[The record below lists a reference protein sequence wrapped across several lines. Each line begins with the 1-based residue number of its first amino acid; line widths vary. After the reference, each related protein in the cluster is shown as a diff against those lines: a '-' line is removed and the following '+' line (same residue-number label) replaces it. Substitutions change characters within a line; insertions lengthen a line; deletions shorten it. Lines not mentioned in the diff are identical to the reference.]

1 MRDFFKYTL
10 ATITGIILIS
20 VIGLFIMLAVFGAL
34 VASTEKQVVVQNQS
48 MLILKL
54 DNQIVDRAP
63 NDPFANLE
71 IPGLSMAKKLGLDK
85 IIKAIEKARDDDR
98 IKGIFLDVS
107 VMNSGMAAVEEIR
120 NALIA
125 FRDSSS
131 KPVYAYSDLYE
142 QKTYYLASVADKVVL
157 NPRGRL
163 DFRGLGGEV
172 TFYKNALEKLGVE
185 MQVVRH
191 GKFKSAVEPFLLE
204 EMSPEN
210 REQRLVYMGS
220 MWNHMLN
227 GISQE
232 RGIPVDRLNE
242 LADQMMTFRSA
253 ATALEAGLVD
263 TLKYKDQVLDDLRQI
278 TGTAAK
284 KGINVVN
291 VADYAKAPLKKGA
304 KKSTFSRNKIAVIY
318 ASGEIGTS
326 IVSGEGINGDKLSR
340 EIRKVRQDSSYKAI
354 VLRVNSPGGDA
365 YASEVI
371 WREVKLAADEKTVVV
386 SMGDVAASGGYYIA
400 CAADK
405 IVAHPNTITGSIG
418 VFGMIPNAGELLGET
433 LGITTDVVKTNEHSD
448 MPSLTRP
455 MSPFERNLMQSFIEE
470 TYALFVSRVADGRKM
485 ESAAVD
491 SIGQGRVWS
500 GENALNIGLVDE
512 LGGLDKAVEM
522 AADLAGLENYRTV
535 SLPELSDPFTEMLKG
550 GSDNA
555 RTWFLK
561 RELGEA
567 WIYYDRIAK
576 LRQMNGLYARMPYDV
591 TIR

>member
-1 MRDFFKYTL
+1 
-10 ATITGIILIS
+10 
-20 VIGLFIMLAVFGAL
+20 
-34 VASTEKQVVVQNQS
+34 
-48 MLILKL
+48 
-54 DNQIVDRAP
+54 
-63 NDPFANLE
+63 
-71 IPGLSMAKKLGLDK
+71 
-85 IIKAIEKARDDDR
+85 
-98 IKGIFLDVS
+98 
-107 VMNSGMAAVEEIR
+107 
-120 NALIA
+120 
-125 FRDSSS
+125 
-131 KPVYAYSDLYE
+131 
-142 QKTYYLASVADKVVL
+142 
-157 NPRGRL
+157 
-163 DFRGLGGEV
+163 
-172 TFYKNALEKLGVE
+172 
-185 MQVVRH
+185 
-191 GKFKSAVEPFLLE
+191 
-204 EMSPEN
+204 
-210 REQRLVYMGS
+210 
-220 MWNHMLN
+220 
-227 GISQE
+227 
-232 RGIPVDRLNE
+232 
-242 LADQMMTFRSA
+242 
-253 ATALEAGLVD
+253 
-263 TLKYKDQVLDDLRQI
+263 
-278 TGTAAK
+278 
-284 KGINVVN
+284 VN

-318 ASGEIGTS
+318 ASGDIGTS

>member
-63 NDPFANLE
+63 NDPFANLK

-318 ASGEIGTS
+318 ASGDIGTS

>member
-63 NDPFANLE
+63 NDPFANLK

>member
-1 MRDFFKYTL
+1 
-10 ATITGIILIS
+10 
-20 VIGLFIMLAVFGAL
+20 
-34 VASTEKQVVVQNQS
+34 
-48 MLILKL
+48 
-54 DNQIVDRAP
+54 
-63 NDPFANLE
+63 
-71 IPGLSMAKKLGLDK
+71 
-85 IIKAIEKARDDDR
+85 
-98 IKGIFLDVS
+98 
-107 VMNSGMAAVEEIR
+107 MAAVEEIR

-318 ASGEIGTS
+318 ASGDIGTS